1 MSWRAEKDELVA
13 ANGDFEQPLF
23 VWMKRQRAEVEAALL
38 YFDRNLS
45 RGHAAH
51 IDRDIRVARAKPSDE
66 RQQRVDRRFV
76 GANQHAPAAEVAQ
89 LAHRGL
95 GSLRETHEPLAV
107 VLKHFPG
114 VGQRPGL

>member
-51 IDRDIRVARAKPSDE
+51 IDRDIRVGRAKPP
-66 RQQRVDRRFV
+66 R
-76 GANQHAPAAEVAQ
+76 GAQPGRPPPLRGPKPPPPPGGGPAA
-89 LAHRGL
+89 
-95 GSLRETHEPLAV
+95 P
-107 VLKHFPG
+107 PP
-114 VGQRPGL
+114 RPGLPRGDAGAARRSS

>member
-51 IDRDIRVARAKPSDE
+51 IDRDIRVARAKPAGGTETGGGPPFGWPQSP
-66 RQQRVDRRFV
+66 RPR
-76 GANQHAPAAEVAQ
+76 GGGPAARASGRR
-89 LAHRGL
+89 LPPRDAGAARR
-95 GSLRETHEPLAV
+95 SS
-107 VLKHFPG
+107 
-114 VGQRPGL
+114 